1 MAKAALRA
9 KKDPT
14 PKSKVDL
21 KAVPIAK
28 TSSRAPAAPDPKES
42 RISIPAPDLR
52 IVEFDVVGTA
62 PYVQNRFS
70 NKAQIM
76 AKQAEGSTGGKGKQR
91 TAKDFDALYE
101 NAKHKSPEGWCGI
114 PAPSFRAAM
123 ISACRLVGF
132 QMTRAKLSLF
142 VLADGLDE
150 DGSPIVKIKGTP
162 EMHTAHVRNETGVV
176 DIRARPMWRE
186 WSCKLR
192 VRFDADQF
200 TATDVANLMMRAG
213 MQIGIGEGRA
223 DSKKSLTGMN
233 WGFFAIDGGDA

>member
-1 MAKAALRA
+1 MGKAAAQLSA
-9 KKDPT
+9 VKSSKAAEAAA
-14 PKSKVDL
+14 PKGE
-21 KAVPIAK
+21 ARIAI
-28 TSSRAPAAPDPKES
+28 AAPDI
-42 RISIPAPDLR
+42 RTI
-52 IVEFDVVGTA
+52 EFAVKGTA

-70 NKAQIM
+70 SKAAIM

-91 TAKDFDALYE
+91 AAKDFDALYE
-101 NAKHKSPEGWCGI
+101 AAKHKSPEGWCGI

-150 DGSPIVKIKGTP
+150 DGAPIVRIEGEP
-162 EMHTAHVRNETGVV
+162 ELHTAHVRNETGVV

-192 VRFDADQF
+192 VQYDADQF
-200 TATDVANLMMRAG
+200 TAQDVANLLMRAG
-213 MQIGIGEGRA
+213 MQVGVGEGRP
-223 DSKKSLTGMN
+223 DSKKSLTGMG
-233 WGFFAIDGGDA
+233 WGTFRIDGGDA